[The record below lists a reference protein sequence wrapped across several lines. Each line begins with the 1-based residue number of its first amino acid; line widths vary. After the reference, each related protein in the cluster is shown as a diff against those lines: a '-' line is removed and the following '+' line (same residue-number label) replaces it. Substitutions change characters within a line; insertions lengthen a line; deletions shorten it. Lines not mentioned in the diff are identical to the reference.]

1 MKARVYIETT
11 IVSYLAARLSRDLIV
26 AAHQQLTAEWW
37 ATRRSEFEIFTSA
50 FVHREASV
58 GDELQARKRLDLLIE
73 IPILAVTDSALN
85 LASALLERKAVPKS
99 YAEDAAHIAIATVH
113 GLDYLMTW
121 NCKHIANAQ
130 LQKAIATICRDAGF
144 EPPVICTPEELM
156 GV

>member
-37 ATRRSEFEIFTSA
+37 ATRRSEFDLFTSE
-50 FVHREASV
+50 FVYREVSV
-58 GDELQARKRLDLLIE
+58 GDELQARKRLDLLSE
-73 IPILAVTDSALN
+73 IPILASTEAALS
-85 LASALLERKAVPKS
+85 LADALLERRAVPKR
-99 YAEDAAHIAIATVH
+99 YAEDAAHISMATVH

-130 LQKAIATICRDAGF
+130 SRRSISRICKDEGY
-144 EPPVICTPEELM
+144 ELPVICTPEELM